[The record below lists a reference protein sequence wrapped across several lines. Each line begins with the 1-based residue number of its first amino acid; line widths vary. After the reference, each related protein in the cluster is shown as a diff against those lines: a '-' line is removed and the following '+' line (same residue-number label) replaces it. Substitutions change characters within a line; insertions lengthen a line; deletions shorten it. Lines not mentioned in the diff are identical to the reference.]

1 MPFPDQTA
9 STLAAPSPRSAPL
22 DPSGFDVGQFRD
34 MADSL
39 GNLTIA
45 PQAPD
50 ATSSAVPRFQA
61 PADNLYTI
69 DPSQFTG
76 LADTIQKQY
85 GISNDDVTQHLSD
98 SGFTPEQI
106 KAMPQEHIDQHR
118 TKLAEYGP
126 SSTAKPL
133 PISGAR
139 DADAAELEQL
149 RAEVHQRIER
159 NGTLYDPKFV
169 GKFGR
174 IEQLKTRMKSKYP
187 ALTKT
192 PAFKAF
198 DAETNKWFVKT
209 QQRQQKVD
217 QNEIKTLQEQNPTLL
232 AGNELGGIAQGILG
246 GGVQLAS
253 PVMRAMGQGEEADRI
268 LQKSKALQA
277 AQQANVK
284 ANGYGYVRGTL
295 NEVLP
300 GASQSLTEAAALG
313 PIGRLAKTAKGA
325 YALGSA
331 MMAAGFGVTTANDT
345 YSEGK
350 QAGLSTKEA
359 AKYAAFQGGLE
370 AGIMLVFQGLG
381 SKIAGLEGVQR
392 LLLPAGK
399 ELSKQT
405 GKQTLWMMAKGLIG
419 ETLEENTTTIL
430 QQINTAA
437 TLPGAEDSA
446 NWINPKKE
454 GFASV
459 WDSPMMLAIRQTTAQ
474 TVLMMGMAEGVSGAA
489 KLLRSRAK
497 AFAADPSARNYE
509 KAVEAGL
516 PPNETPPN
524 RAERADMADALHHM
538 IDGLKHP
545 YSADKSQQPG
555 EEVIP
560 PSATEGEA
568 AQANPP
574 SESVVPNQA
583 SEPTIALSGETLN
596 ATQNQEAQQVPEVRQ
611 DKLQVQVP
619 LLSTNDNAGAVD
631 TSSDP
636 ELTAPAESL
645 PNPLK
650 AAQNRLSPDATPQ
663 LGDSEAQSAPAE
675 SSKSLS
681 KVSEKSVTFQNPQTT
696 GWMTDGDISDLANK
710 MWESEDYTQT
720 VSGGVIKKEGRRI
733 RLSPDGEGNDVSATF
748 ISKHRNDFVGAD
760 IPGHVELSVPIRSLK
775 AQDAKN
781 YGILLDALNS
791 QGVGDAYFTV
801 NTKPSMELIAELKRL
816 GWSIEANPGNTTDD
830 RGVTQPP
837 RGTPSFRIST
847 SRPQK
852 PTEALDQPAVATGGT
867 VASPAQESPPAS
879 GEASAVSP
887 VEQQFND
894 LLASGKSM
902 DEAVRII
909 AAGSKKP
916 ETPTAA
922 EKIDEP
928 RSSGAK
934 PSTLDR
940 MKQRQE
946 KANVEAI
953 PSEAG
958 KAKAVAT
965 DTDASARSTG
975 EVSGQDRRASGKSKS
990 QPVDSAELDG
1000 LPEIVRE
1007 KVASIDWSIS
1017 MADEEI
1023 ASGSRDG
1030 IALTPEEITTLKHLR
1045 QQAKSERTR
1054 VINQSR
1060 KLMAEEAKNEPE
1072 PVTETKTDLPSPEL
1086 QKLFDDNNDK
1096 LTAFVDR
1103 MSRQP
1108 GDWAGGFSDWSDY
1121 FHGIGREKGGWRSF
1135 DPAKTK
1141 GGFLAWAKNGIKQR
1155 ATSLQRQAAARGEI
1169 QAEEGSL
1176 ENVPVRGT
1184 SRNASID
1191 ASSASNPA
1199 PTNVNTSGAATPINR
1214 PTPVTQPSPATQQ
1227 VIARRIPMPELVEMV
1242 THLIGHV
1249 PMVGHR
1255 LRKALGVAKLSEG
1268 TMDAEILLR
1277 PDIAKDPK
1285 QLARTLA
1292 HEIGHLIDWFPN
1304 FTMKRGNILGRIG
1317 VLRNYLKSM
1326 LDALPTNPSRAL
1338 TPQARR
1344 VIRMAAEQSAGP
1356 RPAITDTA
1364 ATQAWRDAVADEYQR
1379 IIQDY
1384 VTRNDMLTKEAMKEE
1399 LIGLSEWWK
1408 PYDHNAVDPS
1418 YVQYRESSR
1427 ELYADALS
1435 VLLSAPSEV
1444 AQRAPTFWRSWLGY
1458 LDQKPEV
1465 SEKIIELWDRLGGTP
1480 QEIAARRTERRKE
1493 GFIKGSEA
1501 YTSALQARID
1511 AEQSTW
1517 MKAKSIILQ
1526 GLLDKHAP
1534 INAIAADIGDTNAI
1548 HIIDELNQVN
1558 NDLYLF
1564 FKDTDDNI
1572 VKPMLDEGFTTEEIW
1587 DEIGEYLIDNRIIKE
1602 VAGEPKLDK
1611 HGDPIEGTEAK
1622 ARWEIMNPH
1631 GFTRTESIEQM
1642 TEQVRRLGKHKFNVL
1657 RDRMKAW
1664 HRDILWPH
1672 IAEAGNVGVYSQDK
1686 VTNDLAKNKDAY
1698 AAFAVVRYIDD
1709 HVSPMLK
1716 QQVGTFED
1724 VGNPFHFTMLK
1735 FMSLIRLNQL
1745 NKAKNVVLDD
1755 LLPSVDGV
1763 KKLDVAYGHTKPS
1776 GKPEPG
1782 NEWITRLVDGKVE
1795 WYEVPSNVAAAF
1807 DSHDVGMISDIAN
1820 ALSGPMYSVFHPLYV
1835 VFSPGFVTAN
1845 PFRDMSRTYKNLG
1858 ATHGVTAREVL
1869 TEYLKAIPAAIQH
1882 AKGKEIAQV
1891 HEMLK
1896 DKAWGIPWHSLTES
1910 QLKVVPM
1917 GVEVNRNWSDRLMDS
1932 KEWYNKYNPLLQFF
1946 KAVRFVGQVEEAAGK
1961 ISAYNLLGN
1970 KGVTGKQR
1978 AYDVRKITS
1987 TPDWTQSGLL
1997 TKFTN
2002 LVWMYSRIG
2011 FNALQ
2016 TSAQLATNN
2025 YPGHKNT
2032 AAGWWWRSAV
2042 MTALPVLI
2050 TKAIMMV
2057 DPDDEEY
2064 PEELR
2069 ALSRLL
2075 RRIPAYF
2082 RENYLSVPF
2091 GERTNS
2097 EGVKE
2102 TIFMSIPLNPE
2113 DAFLAK
2119 ITGALFDAMHIVAG
2133 GKPRETRSIRQ
2144 AAGKVAS
2151 GVADLAAP
2159 NLSPPINT
2167 GITWIDYLT
2176 GKTPKDRF
2184 RDTPVIPK
2192 RTPEGWESDK
2202 KMIQW
2207 TINQF
2212 GVVAQLA
2219 APATNAMF
2227 GEEFSDRKMSTGE
2240 AIVDGAL
2247 KASGAG
2253 RIFRHSGRG
2262 QDEADWV
2269 DFERESQQRKELRAA
2284 YVPPAINRINSEL
2297 SRLRGIPAAELSP
2310 TQMQRR
2316 KQLSIFD
2323 SAVVQPLSEG
2333 AANKSPEQLSAL
2345 KATLNSASAIAGSL
2359 SSPSNPL
2366 RMTSP
2371 PPEIAP
2377 LVNDFKYRLVM
2388 AAIGQI
2394 STEDEKE
2401 GGDKRD
2407 PNIIA
2412 ARELLKEIAPTAD
2425 ERRELFRKAY
2435 RDKHGHFPSDMSPV
2449 RRLKDY
2455 YDKPAK

>member
-1 MPFPDQTA
+1 MTLRLRSLRATDFSEPAMPFPEQTA
-9 STLAAPSPRSAPL
+9 SALAAPSPRHTPL

-39 GNLTIA
+39 GKLTFA

-50 ATSSAVPRFQA
+50 APSDAVPRFQA

-85 GISNDDVTQHLSD
+85 GISNDNVVQHLAD

-106 KAMPQEHIDQHR
+106 DEMPQEHFNAHR
-118 TKLAEYGP
+118 EKLAEHGP
-126 SSTAKPL
+126 SSTRKLQELFHEQKQSLPAVAKPL

-139 DADAAELEQL
+139 DADAAELDQL

-159 NGTLYDPKFV
+159 NGTLYDPKFS

-198 DAETNKWFVKT
+198 DTETNKWFVKT
-209 QQRQQKVD
+209 QQRQQRVD

-253 PVMRAMGQGEEADRI
+253 PAMRFMGQGEEADRI
-268 LQKSKALQA
+268 LQKSKALQT

-295 NEVLP
+295 NEALP
-300 GASQSLTEAAALG
+300 GISQSFTEAAGLG

-545 YSADKSQQPG
+545 YSADTSQQPG

-574 SESVVPNQA
+574 LEPDVPEQAPESAITP
-583 SEPTIALSGETLN
+583 SGDALH
-596 ATQNQEAQQVPEVRQ
+596 ATENQEAEQVPGVRQ
-611 DKLQVQVP
+611 SEVPMQVP
-619 LLSTNDNAGAVD
+619 GVIPDDNAGAVENV
-631 TSSDP
+631 SDP
-636 ELTAPAESL
+636 ELTAPAES
-645 PNPLK
+645 PL
-650 AAQNRLSPDATPQ
+650 
-663 LGDSEAQSAPAE
+663 
-675 SSKSLS
+675 
-681 KVSEKSVTFQNPQTT
+681 
-696 GWMTDGDISDLANK
+696 
-710 MWESEDYTQT
+710 
-720 VSGGVIKKEGRRI
+720 
-733 RLSPDGEGNDVSATF
+733 
-748 ISKHRNDFVGAD
+748 
-760 IPGHVELSVPIRSLK
+760 
-775 AQDAKN
+775 
-781 YGILLDALNS
+781 
-791 QGVGDAYFTV
+791 
-801 NTKPSMELIAELKRL
+801 
-816 GWSIEANPGNTTDD
+816 
-830 RGVTQPP
+830 
-837 RGTPSFRIST
+837 
-847 SRPQK
+847 PQK
-852 PTEALDQPAVATGGT
+852 PAEASAQPASSPPTPAQPAVATGGT

>member
-1 MPFPDQTA
+1 MTLRLRSLRATDFSEPAMPFPEQTA
-9 STLAAPSPRSAPL
+9 SALAAPSPRHTPL

-39 GNLTIA
+39 GKLTFA

-50 ATSSAVPRFQA
+50 APSDAVPRFQA

-85 GISNDDVTQHLSD
+85 GISNDNVVQHLAD

-106 KAMPQEHIDQHR
+106 DEMPQEHFNAHR
-118 TKLAEYGP
+118 EKLAEHGP
-126 SSTAKPL
+126 SSTRKLQELFHEQKQSLPAVAKPL

-139 DADAAELEQL
+139 DADAAELDQL

-159 NGTLYDPKFV
+159 NGTLYDPKFS

-198 DAETNKWFVKT
+198 DTETNKWFVKT
-209 QQRQQKVD
+209 QQRQQRVD

-253 PVMRAMGQGEEADRI
+253 PAMRFMGQGEEADRI
-268 LQKSKALQA
+268 LQKSKALQT

-295 NEVLP
+295 NEALP
-300 GASQSLTEAAALG
+300 GISQSFTEAAGLG

-545 YSADKSQQPG
+545 YSADTSQQPG

-574 SESVVPNQA
+574 LEPDVPEQAPESAITP
-583 SEPTIALSGETLN
+583 SGDALH
-596 ATQNQEAQQVPEVRQ
+596 ATENQEAEQVPGVRQ
-611 DKLQVQVP
+611 SEVPMQVP
-619 LLSTNDNAGAVD
+619 GVIPDDNAGAVENV
-631 TSSDP
+631 SDP
-636 ELTAPAESL
+636 ELTAPAES
-645 PNPLK
+645 PL
-650 AAQNRLSPDATPQ
+650 
-663 LGDSEAQSAPAE
+663 
-675 SSKSLS
+675 
-681 KVSEKSVTFQNPQTT
+681 
-696 GWMTDGDISDLANK
+696 
-710 MWESEDYTQT
+710 
-720 VSGGVIKKEGRRI
+720 
-733 RLSPDGEGNDVSATF
+733 
-748 ISKHRNDFVGAD
+748 
-760 IPGHVELSVPIRSLK
+760 
-775 AQDAKN
+775 
-781 YGILLDALNS
+781 
-791 QGVGDAYFTV
+791 
-801 NTKPSMELIAELKRL
+801 
-816 GWSIEANPGNTTDD
+816 
-830 RGVTQPP
+830 
-837 RGTPSFRIST
+837 
-847 SRPQK
+847 PQK
-852 PTEALDQPAVATGGT
+852 PAEASAQPASSPPTPAQPAVATGGT

-902 DEAVRII
+902 DEALRII

-916 ETPTAA
+916 ETPTVA

-934 PSTLDR
+934 PSPIER
-940 MKQRQE
+940 MKRNTE
-946 KANVEAI
+946 KANAAAI
-953 PSEAG
+953 PTKAG
-958 KAKAVAT
+958 KTKTVGVGSKAKATQLESVPQADAT
-965 DTDASARSTG
+965 QAGASNPEQPTRATEERARK
-975 EVSGQDRRASGKSKS
+975 R
-990 QPVDSAELDG
+990 
-1000 LPEIVRE
+1000 
-1007 KVASIDWSIS
+1007 
-1017 MADEEI
+1017 
-1023 ASGSRDG
+1023 
-1030 IALTPEEITTLKHLR
+1030 
-1045 QQAKSERTR
+1045 SERTSR
-1054 VINQSR
+1054 ISALPNDIDRHEATGLLDAITMGQEELDRKAPTNQTEQFIQSQ
-1060 KLMAEEAKNEPE
+1060 KDIAKFLKEAEARLEELLSDE
-1072 PVTETKTDLPSPEL
+1072 GPVETKGQKTARSKATAEKKKVVRRKITSTAEQKAELKALIDELPADQLLKDLSRGARAGASSAKGYLTDEQADDAGQEAVARAMEIANEFLEQSPRKPLTPWLVGLAKTAGMHKVSESLRNPEL
-1086 QKLFDDNNDK
+1086 
-1096 LTAFVDR
+1096 
-1103 MSRQP
+1103 
-1108 GDWAGGFSDWSDY
+1108 
-1121 FHGIGREKGGWRSF
+1121 
-1135 DPAKTK
+1135 
-1141 GGFLAWAKNGIKQR
+1141 
-1155 ATSLQRQAAARGEI
+1155 

-1356 RPAITDTA
+1356 RPAVTDTA

-1548 HIIDELNQVN
+1548 HVIDELNQVN

-1602 VAGEPKLDK
+1602 VSGTPKMDK

-2050 TKAIMMV
+2050 TKAIMAV

-2167 GITWIDYLT
+2167 GITWLDYLT

-2262 QDEADWV
+2262 TDESDWV
-2269 DFERESQQRKELRAA
+2269 DFEREQQQRKELRAA

-2297 SRLRGIPAAELSP
+2297 SRLRGIPAAELSR

-2316 KQLSIFD
+2316 EQLSIFD

-2333 AANKSPEQLSAL
+2333 AAKKSPEQLSAL
-2345 KATLNSASAIAGSL
+2345 KAKLNSAAAIAGSL
-2359 SSPSNPL
+2359 SNPNNPL
-2366 RMTSP
+2366 KMPSS

-2377 LVNDFKYRLVM
+2377 LVDDFKHHLVM
-2388 AAIGQI
+2388 AATGQV
-2394 STEDEKE
+2394 STEDKTANRTVVKGEDGKTTTKWLKQWQKE
-2401 GGDKRD
+2401 DGDKRD

-2412 ARELLKEIAPTAD
+2412 ARELLKQIAPTAD

-2449 RRLKDY
+2449 RKLNDY